1 MCVCVV
7 FAMPAAGAAG
17 GQPSQSAGGQP
28 PAAMS
33 LYINTRIGAALIEA
47 LDELVMSKQIINK
60 SLAVKVSQQF
70 ETSMHATLPTENAKV
85 DIKGNLLLYNFVD
98 GVWKGVV
105 DDARVTIT
113 GCPNGVGTE
122 HATVDRVKIVAM
134 DTKLFKEG

>member
-1 MCVCVV
+1 
-7 FAMPAAGAAG
+7 
-17 GQPSQSAGGQP
+17 
-28 PAAMS
+28 MS

-70 ETSMHATLPTENAKV
+70 ETSMPATLPTENAKV

-134 DTKLFKEG
+134 DTKLFKDG